1 MNQIDNIET
10 TSEDMESRKKSLS
23 AEESMKR
30 TIRTFAIR
38 AGHFTP
44 CEKKD
49 YTELLPVYGI
59 EYSEKLLNFE
69 QVFGNKNPVV
79 IEIGFG
85 MGKAT
90 AIIAE
95 NNPDINYL
103 GLEVHKPGIGK
114 LLGEIRTRN
123 LKNLRI
129 IEHDAMEVLEN
140 MVEAESVAAFHI
152 FFPDP
157 WQKKRHEKRRLI
169 QRPRTDLIASR
180 LKKDGYLYFVTDWL
194 PYAQF
199 GLEQL
204 EKTPGLKNKF
214 EGYAPHQPWRPETR
228 FEQKGLDAN
237 RVINEM
243 MFIKQ

>member
-1 MNQIDNIET
+1 M
-10 TSEDMESRKKSLS
+10 SEVLEEVENKKESLS
-23 AEESMKR
+23 PEESMR
-30 TIRTFAIR
+30 RRIHTFQIR
-38 AGHFTP
+38 AGHFTNS
-44 CEKKD
+44 EKKD
-49 YTELLPVYGI
+49 YEELLPVWGLDYKR
-59 EYSEKLLNFE
+59 EKLDWE
-69 QVFGNKNPVV
+69 KVFGNKNPVV

-90 AIIAE
+90 AIIAQ

-114 LLGEIRTRN
+114 LLGEIREKG

-129 IEHDAMEVLEN
+129 IEHDALEVLEN
-140 MVEAESVAAFHI
+140 MIEDESVSAFHI

-157 WQKKRHEKRRLI
+157 WQKKRHFKRRLI
-169 QRPRTDLIASR
+169 QRPRTDLITS
-180 LKKDGYLYFVTDWL
+180 KIQKGGYFYFVTDWL
-194 PYAQF
+194 PYAEF
-199 GLEQL
+199 GIDQL
-204 EKTPGLKNKF
+204 NRTPGLKNKY
-214 EGYAPHQPWRPETR
+214 EGYAPRQEWRPETR

>member
-1 MNQIDNIET
+1 M
-10 TSEDMESRKKSLS
+10 SEVLEEVENKKESLS
-23 AEESMKR
+23 PEESMR
-30 TIRTFAIR
+30 RRIHTFQIR
-38 AGHFTP
+38 AGHFTNS
-44 CEKKD
+44 EKKD
-49 YTELLPVYGI
+49 YEELLPVWGRDYKR
-59 EYSEKLLNFE
+59 EKLDWE
-69 QVFGNKNPVV
+69 KVFGNKNPVV

-90 AIIAE
+90 AIIAQ

-114 LLGEIRTRN
+114 LLGEIREKG

-129 IEHDAMEVLEN
+129 IEHDALEVLEN
-140 MVEAESVAAFHI
+140 MIEDESVSAFHI

-157 WQKKRHEKRRLI
+157 WQKKRHFKRRLI
-169 QRPRTDLIASR
+169 QRPRTDLITS
-180 LKKDGYLYFVTDWL
+180 KIQKGGYFYFVTDWL
-194 PYAQF
+194 PYAEF
-199 GLEQL
+199 GIDQL
-204 EKTPGLKNKF
+204 NRTPGLKNKY
-214 EGYAPHQPWRPETR
+214 EGYAPRQEWRPETR